1 MRHCGVVLLDCCF
14 FLPNWA
20 QVYYEPGGAV
30 LQKRT
35 ADYPNSLSYL
45 HSFSPHFTASIL
57 VVGQVIGC
65 LLGGPISDLIGRR
78 KSLLIFLTL
87 SLIGW
92 FILASSHF
100 IPQQEYAVTLL
111 FSGRFLHGLAD
122 SLGVSPAIM
131 YVSEVSSVKSRG
143 MLMNSAAIAA
153 SGGIP
158 IGNVQL
164 S

>member
-1 MRHCGVVLLDCCF
+1 M
-14 FLPNWA
+14 PNWA

-35 ADYPNSLSYL
+35 VDYPNL
-45 HSFSPHFTASIL
+45 HRFSPHFTASIL

-100 IPQQEYAVTLL
+100 IPQQEYAITLL

>member
-1 MRHCGVVLLDCCF
+1 M
-14 FLPNWA
+14 
-20 QVYYEPGGAV
+20 
-30 LQKRT
+30 
-35 ADYPNSLSYL
+35 
-45 HSFSPHFTASIL
+45 

-100 IPQQEYAVTLL
+100 VPQREYAITLL

-122 SLGVSPAIM
+122 SLGVSPAII

-164 S
+164 